1 MWLSL
6 LLAVIGLAA
15 GGVINALADDLPRR
29 ARPQRPRCPRCGYV
43 YGPAGWLALTRSLAY
58 VGSCPQCGLPTRRR
72 ALVVEVGTAVLLAL
86 LPSLIAEPINLVVD
100 ALYIAILILVIVID
114 LEHRLILRVVVFPA
128 TALALAGSLLVSDNS
143 PLAAVLGAAAGYAFF
158 YGLYWL
164 GRRLRGPGAL
174 GYGDVTLAMTLGAML
189 GVHRVFFAFVLAI
202 FLAALMALFLL
213 ASRRATLRDHFAYG
227 PYLAVAGMVML
238 IWGGRVL
245 AWYQG

>member
-1 MWLSL
+1 MSL
-6 LLAVIGLAA
+6 LFAAIGLAA
-15 GGVINALADDLPRR
+15 GGLINGLADDLPRR
-29 ARPQRPRCPRCGYV
+29 ARPQRPHCPRCGYV
-43 YGPAGWLALTRSLAY
+43 YGLAGWLALTRSLAY

-72 ALVVEVGTAVLLAL
+72 ALVVEVGTAVLFAILPL
-86 LPSLIAEPINLVVD
+86 LLLEPANLIVY
-100 ALYIAILILVIVID
+100 ALYIAVLILVIVID

-128 TALALAGSLLVSDNS
+128 TVVALAGSLLVSDNS
-143 PLAAVLGAAAGYAFF
+143 PLAAVLGATMGYAFF
-158 YGLYWL
+158 YFLYWL

-202 FLAALMALFLL
+202 GLAALVALFLL
-213 ASRRATLRDHFAYG
+213 VSRRATLRDHFAYG

-245 AWYQG
+245 EWYQN